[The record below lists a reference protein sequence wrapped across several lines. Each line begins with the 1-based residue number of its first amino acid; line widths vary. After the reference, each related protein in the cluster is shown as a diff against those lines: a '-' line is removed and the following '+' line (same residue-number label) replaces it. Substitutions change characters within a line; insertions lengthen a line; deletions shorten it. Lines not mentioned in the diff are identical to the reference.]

1 MEIYFILVI
10 ILFIL
15 AASDLVVGVSND
27 AVNFLNSAVGSKVA
41 PRHVILIVAGLGIF
55 IGTTFSGGIM
65 EVARKGI
72 FNPELFLFKDVMMVF
87 LAVMIAD
94 VLLLDMFNTFALPT
108 STTVSVVFELLGAA
122 VAVSILKLAE
132 SGSDISRFVEFINT
146 GKALGIISGILIS
159 VVIAFTFGV
168 IIQFITRLIF
178 TFDYSKRIKRYGAI
192 WGSVAMTFI
201 TYFILVK
208 GAKGITFLP
217 EGSNKL
223 IENNVNMILLGSLA
237 FWFVVLQ
244 FLLIF
249 TKVNILKPIVLVG
262 TFALALAFAAND
274 LVNFIGVPL
283 AGMSSYLIANSS
295 GNPFTILME
304 GLRGPVQSNTIILL
318 GAGAIMVV
326 TLWLSKKARSVTKT
340 EVNLGRQFEGFERFE
355 SSMLSR
361 SIVRMMV
368 VVSGIYKKAMPGA
381 VQKAFSKRFEDSAPV
396 LKDKNAPAFDLLR
409 ASVNLMVASVLISFA
424 TSLKLPLS
432 TTYVTFMVAMGS
444 SLADK
449 AWGRDSAVYRING
462 VITVIGGWFFT
473 AFMAFTVA
481 GSFAVIIFYGQVY
494 AIAGLLVIASVILFK
509 TYVLHKEL
517 SADEEEM
524 EDFYHQNITTS
535 LEGTVGSLNGIGDYL
550 KNSAEQVEDAIKG
563 LYEEDRIILKQT
575 RKKAKKHTK
584 KARFITQNIFQTVQI
599 LEDKEIKKGKKFGKI
614 INSIQEIAL
623 NTKSI
628 VQNCFEHIDNNHE
641 KPHKDEFDSMVML
654 SDFLTK
660 EVNEAV
666 AILNSKDFSQI
677 QDFKDSLT
685 HFKDISDNF
694 DLTQVSRIKRNE
706 TSARNS
712 LLYLRISSDA
722 ENISNHIS
730 NLVSALK
737 STYESFAGIQEK
749 DKNKPADRKDQVGP
763 EKEKSGE

>member
-1 MEIYFILVI
+1 MEIYFVIVI

-41 PRHVILIVAGLGIF
+41 PRHIILLVAGLGIV

-72 FNPELFLFKDVMMVF
+72 FNPEMFYFKELMVIF

-108 STTVSVVFELLGAA
+108 STTVSIVFELLGAS
-122 VAVSILKLAE
+122 VAVSILKLVE
-132 SGSDISRFVEFINT
+132 SGSDIAGFVAFINT
-146 GKALGIISGILIS
+146 GKALAIISGILIS

-168 IIQFITRLIF
+168 LIQFITRLIF
-178 TFDYSKRIKRYGAI
+178 TFDYNKRIKRYGAI

-217 EGSNKL
+217 EDTTKMIESN
-223 IENNVNMILLGSLA
+223 VGMILLVSIV
-237 FWFVVLQ
+237 FWFIVLQ

-249 TKVNILKPIVLVG
+249 TKVNILKPIVLIG

-283 AGMSSYLIANSS
+283 AGMSSYIIAKTS
-295 GNPFTILME
+295 GNPFGILME
-304 GLRGPVQSNTIILL
+304 ELRNPVHSNTLILL
-318 GAGAIMVV
+318 GAGGIMVA

-355 SSMLSR
+355 SSVLSR

-368 VVSGIYKKAMPGA
+368 GMSNVYKSTVPKSIQRG
-381 VQKAFSKRFEDSAPV
+381 FTRRFQNAAPAI
-396 LKDKNAPAFDLLR
+396 KDKNAPAFDLLR

-473 AFMAFTVA
+473 AFSAFTVA
-481 GSFAVIIFYGQVY
+481 GIFGVIIFYGGI
-494 AIAGLLVIASVILFK
+494 AAIIIMLLIAGYILFR
-509 TYVLHKEL
+509 THILHKER
-517 SADEEEM
+517 SKDEEEM
-524 EDFYHQNITTS
+524 EDIYHQTMQNS
-535 LEGTVGSLNGIGDYL
+535 LEGTVGSLDAIGEYL
-550 KNSAEQVEDAIKG
+550 LNSAEQIQEAVKG
-563 LYEEDRIILKQT
+563 LYEEDRILLKQT
-575 RKKAKKHTK
+575 KKRAKKLIK
-584 KARFITQNIFQTVQI
+584 KSRLITQNIFRTVQI
-599 LEDKEIKKGKKFGKI
+599 LEEQEIKKGKKFGKI
-614 INSIQEIAL
+614 INAIQEIAL
-623 NTKSI
+623 NTRTI
-628 VQNCFEHIDNNHE
+628 VQNCFEHIDNNHIR
-641 KPHKDEFDSMVML
+641 PHKDEFDSMVML
-654 SDFLTK
+654 SDFLRK

-666 AILNSKDFSQI
+666 TILHSKDFSNI
-677 QDFKDSLT
+677 QDFKDSLS

-722 ENISNHIS
+722 ENIANHIS
-730 NLVSALK
+730 NLVTALK
-737 STYESFAGIQEK
+737 STYESFSGIKNLEK
-749 DKNKPADRKDQVGP
+749 DKPAENKNIT
-763 EKEKSGE
+763 ETKEESGK

>member
-1 MEIYFILVI
+1 MEIYFVIVI

-41 PRHVILIVAGLGIF
+41 PRHIILLVAGLGIV

-72 FNPELFLFKDVMMVF
+72 FNPEMFYFKELMVIF

-108 STTVSVVFELLGAA
+108 STTVSIVFELLGAS
-122 VAVSILKLAE
+122 VAVSILKLVE
-132 SGSDISRFVEFINT
+132 SGSDISGFVAFINT
-146 GKALGIISGILIS
+146 GKALAIISGILIS

-168 IIQFITRLIF
+168 LIQFITRLIF
-178 TFDYSKRIKRYGAI
+178 TFDYNKRIKRYGAI
-192 WGSVAMTFI
+192 WGAVAMTFI

-217 EGSNKL
+217 EDTTKMIESN
-223 IENNVNMILLGSLA
+223 VGMILLVSIV
-237 FWFVVLQ
+237 FWFLVLQ

-249 TKVNILKPIVLVG
+249 TKVNILKPIVLIG

-283 AGMSSYLIANSS
+283 AGMSSYIIAKTS
-295 GNPFTILME
+295 GNPFGILME
-304 GLRGPVQSNTIILL
+304 ELRNPVHSNTLILL
-318 GAGAIMVV
+318 GAGGIMVA

-355 SSMLSR
+355 SSVLSR

-368 VVSGIYKKAMPGA
+368 GMSNVYKSTVPKSIQWG
-381 VQKAFSKRFEDSAPV
+381 FSRRFQNAAPAI
-396 LKDKNAPAFDLLR
+396 KDKNAPAFDLLR

-473 AFMAFTVA
+473 AFSAFTVA
-481 GSFAVIIFYGQVY
+481 GIFGVIIFYGGIT
-494 AIAGLLVIASVILFK
+494 AIIIMLLIAGYILFR
-509 TYVLHKEL
+509 THILHKER
-517 SADEEEM
+517 SKDEEEM
-524 EDFYHQNITTS
+524 EDIYHQTIQNS
-535 LEGTVGSLNGIGDYL
+535 LEGTEGSLDAIGEYL
-550 KNSAEQVEDAIKG
+550 LNSAEQIQEAVKG
-563 LYEEDRIILKQT
+563 LYEEDRILLKQT
-575 RKKAKKHTK
+575 KKRAKKLIK
-584 KARFITQNIFQTVQI
+584 KSRLITQNIFRTVQI
-599 LEDKEIKKGKKFGKI
+599 LEEQEIKKGKKFGKI
-614 INSIQEIAL
+614 INAIQEIAL
-623 NTKSI
+623 NTRTI
-628 VQNCFEHIDNNHE
+628 VQNCFEHIDNNHIR
-641 KPHKDEFDSMVML
+641 PHKDEFDSMVML
-654 SDFLTK
+654 SDFLRK

-666 AILNSKDFSQI
+666 TILHSKDFSSI
-677 QDFKDSLT
+677 QDFKDSLS

-722 ENISNHIS
+722 ENIANHIS
-730 NLVSALK
+730 NLVTALK
-737 STYESFAGIQEK
+737 STYESFSGI
-749 DKNKPADRKDQVGP
+749 KNKEMDEPAENKIKT
-763 EKEKSGE
+763 ETKEESGK

>member
-1 MEIYFILVI
+1 MEIYFVIVI

-41 PRHVILIVAGLGIF
+41 PRHIILLVAGLGIV

-72 FNPELFLFKDVMMVF
+72 FNPEMFFFKEVMIIF

-108 STTVSVVFELLGAA
+108 STTVSIVFELLGAS
-122 VAVSILKLAE
+122 VAVSILKLVE
-132 SGSDISRFVEFINT
+132 SGSDIAGFVAFINT
-146 GKALGIISGILIS
+146 GKALAIISGILIS

-168 IIQFITRLIF
+168 LIQFITRLIF
-178 TFDYSKRIKRYGAI
+178 TFDYNKRIKRYGAI

-217 EGSNKL
+217 EDTTKMIESN
-223 IENNVNMILLGSLA
+223 VGMILLVSII
-237 FWFVVLQ
+237 FWFIVLQ
-244 FLLIF
+244 FLIIF
-249 TKVNILKPIVLVG
+249 TKVNILKPIVLIG

-283 AGMSSYLIANSS
+283 AGMSSYIIAKVS
-295 GNPFTILME
+295 GNPFGTLME
-304 GLRGPVQSNTIILL
+304 ELRNPVHSNTLILL
-318 GAGAIMVV
+318 GAGGIMVA

-355 SSMLSR
+355 SSVLSR
-361 SIVRMMV
+361 SIVRIMV
-368 VVSGIYKKAMPGA
+368 GMSNVYKSTVPKSIQRG
-381 VQKAFSKRFEDSAPV
+381 FTRRFQNAAPAI
-396 LKDKNAPAFDLLR
+396 KDKNAPAFDLLR

-473 AFMAFTVA
+473 AFSAFTVA
-481 GSFAVIIFYGQVY
+481 GIFGVIIFYGGI
-494 AIAGLLVIASVILFK
+494 AAIIIMLLIAGYILFR
-509 TYVLHKEL
+509 THILHKER
-517 SADEEEM
+517 SKDEEEM
-524 EDFYHQNITTS
+524 EDIYHQTMQNS
-535 LEGTVGSLNGIGDYL
+535 LEGTVGSLDAIGEYL
-550 KNSAEQVEDAIKG
+550 LNSAEQIQEAVKG
-563 LYEEDRIILKQT
+563 LYEEDRILLKQT
-575 RKKAKKHTK
+575 KKRAKKLIK
-584 KARFITQNIFQTVQI
+584 KSRLITQNIFRTVQI
-599 LEDKEIKKGKKFGKI
+599 LEEQEIKKGKKFGKI
-614 INSIQEIAL
+614 INAIQEIAL
-623 NTKSI
+623 NTRTI
-628 VQNCFEHIDNNHE
+628 VQNCFEHIDNNHIR
-641 KPHKDEFDSMVML
+641 PHKDEFDSMVML
-654 SDFLTK
+654 SDFLRK

-666 AILNSKDFSQI
+666 TILHSKDFSNI
-677 QDFKDSLT
+677 QDFKDSLS

-712 LLYLRISSDA
+712 LLYLI
-722 ENISNHIS
+722 
-730 NLVSALK
+730 
-737 STYESFAGIQEK
+737 F
-749 DKNKPADRKDQVGP
+749 
-763 EKEKSGE
+763 

>member
-1 MEIYFILVI
+1 MEIYFVIVI

-41 PRHVILIVAGLGIF
+41 PRHVILLVAGLGIV

-72 FNPELFLFKDVMMVF
+72 FNPEMFYFKELMVIF

-108 STTVSVVFELLGAA
+108 STTVSIVFELLGAS

-132 SGSDISRFVEFINT
+132 SGSDIAGFVAFINT
-146 GKALGIISGILIS
+146 GKALAIISGILIS

-178 TFDYSKRIKRYGAI
+178 TFDYNKRIKRYGAI
-192 WGSVAMTFI
+192 WGAIAMTFI

-217 EGSNKL
+217 EDTTQMIESN
-223 IENNVNMILLGSLA
+223 VGMILLVSIII
-237 FWFVVLQ
+237 WFVVLQ
-244 FLLIF
+244 FLLMF
-249 TKVNILKPIVLVG
+249 TKVNILKPIVLIG

-283 AGMSSYLIANSS
+283 AGMSSYLIAKVS
-295 GNPFTILME
+295 GDPFGIMME
-304 GLRGPVQSNTIILL
+304 ELRNPVQSNTLILL
-318 GAGAIMVV
+318 GAGGIMVA

-368 VVSGIYKKAMPGA
+368 GVSNVYKSTVPQPIQRG
-381 VQKAFSKRFEDSAPV
+381 FSRRFQNAAPAI
-396 LKDKNAPAFDLLR
+396 KDKNAPAFDLLR

-473 AFMAFTVA
+473 AFSAFTVA
-481 GSFAVIIFYGQVY
+481 GIFGVIIFYGGIT
-494 AIAGLLVIASVILFK
+494 AIIIMLLIAGYILFR
-509 TYVLHKEL
+509 THILHKER
-517 SADEEEM
+517 SKDEEEM
-524 EDFYHQNITTS
+524 EDIYHQTIQNS
-535 LEGTVGSLNGIGDYL
+535 LEGTVGSLDAIGEYL
-550 KNSAEQVEDAIKG
+550 MNSAEQIQEAVKG
-563 LYEEDRIILKQT
+563 LYEEDRILLKQT
-575 RKKAKKHTK
+575 KKRAKKLIK
-584 KARFITQNIFQTVQI
+584 KSRLITQNIFRTVQI
-599 LEDKEIKKGKKFGKI
+599 LEEQEIKKGKKFGKI
-614 INSIQEIAL
+614 INAIQEIAL
-623 NTKSI
+623 NTRTI
-628 VQNCFEHIDNNHE
+628 VQNCFEHIDNNHIR
-641 KPHKDEFDSMVML
+641 PHKDEFDSMVML
-654 SDFLTK
+654 SDFLRK

-666 AILNSKDFSQI
+666 VILNSKDFSDT
-677 QDFKDSLT
+677 QDFKDSLS

-722 ENISNHIS
+722 ENIANHIA
-730 NLVSALK
+730 NLITALK
-737 STYESFAGIQEK
+737 STYESFSGIIDK
-749 DKNKPADRKDQVGP
+749 DKPAESKEKVVP

>member
-1 MEIYFILVI
+1 MEIYFVIVI

-41 PRHVILIVAGLGIF
+41 PRHIILLVAGLGIV

-72 FNPELFLFKDVMMVF
+72 FNPEMFFFKEVMIIF

-108 STTVSVVFELLGAA
+108 STTVSVVFELLGAS
-122 VAVSILKLAE
+122 VAVSLLKLAE
-132 SGSDISRFVEFINT
+132 EGSDVSGFVAYINSS
-146 GKALGIISGILIS
+146 KALAIISGILIS

-168 IIQFITRLIF
+168 LVQFITRLIF
-178 TFDYSKRIKRYGAI
+178 TFDYRKTIKRYGAI
-192 WGSVAMTFI
+192 WGAFAMTFI

-208 GAKGITFLP
+208 GAKGITFLSR
-217 EGSNKL
+217 ESSSL
-223 IENNVNMILLGSLA
+223 IENNVNLILFGSIA
-237 FWFVVLQ
+237 FWFIVLQ
-244 FLLIF
+244 FLLLF
-249 TKVNILKPIVLVG
+249 TKINILKPIVLIG

-283 AGMSSYLIANSS
+283 AGMSSYIIANVS
-295 GNPFTILME
+295 GNPFGILME
-304 GLRGPVQSNTIILL
+304 GLRNPVHSNTIILL
-318 GAGAIMVV
+318 GAGLIMVA

-368 VVSGIYKKAMPGA
+368 GISNVYKSIVPRPI
-381 VQKAFSKRFEDSAPV
+381 QKGFSKRFQNVAPV
-396 LKDKNAPAFDLLR
+396 IKDKNAPAFDLLR

-473 AFMAFTVA
+473 AFSAFTVA
-481 GSFAVIIFYGQVY
+481 GIFGVIIFYGGIT
-494 AIAGLLVIASVILFK
+494 AIIIMLLVAGYILFR
-509 TYVLHKEL
+509 THILHKER

-524 EDFYHQNITTS
+524 EDIYHQTIKNS
-535 LEGTVGSLNGIGDYL
+535 LEGTVGSL
-550 KNSAEQVEDAIKG
+550 DAIGEYLQNSTDHIQEAVKG
-563 LYEEDRIILKQT
+563 LYEEDRILLKQT
-575 RKKAKKHTK
+575 KKKAKKLTK
-584 KARFITQNIFQTVQI
+584 KSRFITQNIFRTVQI
-599 LEDKEIKKGKKFGKI
+599 LEEQEIKKGKKFGKI
-614 INSIQEIAL
+614 INAIQEIAL
-623 NTKSI
+623 NTRSI
-628 VQNCFEHIDNNHE
+628 VQNCYDHIDNNHVR
-641 KPHKDEFDSMVML
+641 PHKDEFDSMVML
-654 SDFLTK
+654 SDFLKK

-666 AILNSKDFSQI
+666 VILHSKDFSST
-677 QDFKDSLT
+677 QDFKDSLS

-722 ENISNHIS
+722 ENIANHIS
-730 NLVSALK
+730 NLITALK
-737 STYESFAGIQEK
+737 STYESFSGIKEKEK
-749 DKNKPADRKDQVGP
+749 DKSADSNKLIVPG
-763 EKEKSGE
+763 EEKSRE